1 MDVRCAEVEQASQV
15 AAQQLPGEEVGLV
28 AVFAV
33 NDEAADAAWLEQRLE
48 RVDVLQILEQ
58 ILPLVI
64 GQRLVRAAVIVPQLG
79 SRIRRVARERVLG
92 RVVSHV
98 STL

>member
-1 MDVRCAEVEQASQV
+1 
-15 AAQQLPGEEVGLV
+15 
-28 AVFAV
+28 
-33 NDEAADAAWLEQRLE
+33 
-48 RVDVLQILEQ
+48 LQILEQ

-64 GQRLVRAAVIVPQLG
+64 GQRLVRAAVIVLQLG
-79 SRIRRVARERVLG
+79 SRIRWVARERVLG